1 MTSIV
6 LPNEAA
12 LVIIDFA
19 ILSVDSIVI
28 TLGMR
33 SCVQLWNNAVGFCQG
48 SLGIRGG
55 RKGVVSGSFAFSF
68 GVSETC

>member
-1 MTSIV
+1 MTSMA

-19 ILSVDSIVI
+19 GLSVDSVVV

-33 SCVQLWNNAVGFCQG
+33 SCVQLWINAVGFCQG

-55 RKGVVSGSFAFSF
+55 GEGVVLREFRFL
-68 GVSETC
+68 VRCH